1 MKKRNISF
9 LTFLVVLCLFLLF
22 LPLGRNQGHLSD
34 FSMDFFRV
42 LFQSEWAKEV
52 FGLDGD
58 EAEWVFSDQSEPLP
72 L

>member
-1 MKKRNISF
+1 
-9 LTFLVVLCLFLLF
+9 
-22 LPLGRNQGHLSD
+22 
-34 FSMDFFRV
+34 